1 MNRLYFLRHGIAVL
15 SGTPGFMGDDRPLTE
30 EGIDKMSK
38 AAKGIRRLAENFDVI
53 LTSPLKRAHET
64 ALIVAKEMNIDN
76 KVEVS
81 KVLSPGCKL
90 KELMSLLSKYS
101 DKEDI
106 LLVGHE
112 PDFSQII
119 AGLAGADSS
128 VVELKKG
135 ALCRLDIEG
144 FEQGQKA
151 KIVQL
156 LPPKILRMLSKK

>member
-1 MNRLYFLRHGIAVL
+1 MNRIYFLRHGIAVL

-30 EGIDKMSK
+30 EGIDKMAKES
-38 AAKGIRRLAENFDVI
+38 KGIRRLVDNFDVI
-53 LTSPLKRAHET
+53 LTSPLKRANDT
-64 ALIVAKEMNIDN
+64 AMIVAKEMNNEN
-76 KVEVS
+76 KVEIS
-81 KVLSPGCKL
+81 KTLAPGCKL
-90 KELMSLLSKYS
+90 KELLALLSKYS

-119 AGLAGADSS
+119 AALAGAEPSA
-128 VVELKKG
+128 VELKKG

-144 FEQGQKA
+144 FEPGQKA
-151 KIVQL
+151 TIVQL